1 MLYKSHISSAWLV
14 DWILA
19 IAEDAFVITVSVSI
33 KKPIATREDYSRI
46 CCPSIEQLEWGHF
59 A

>member
-1 MLYKSHISSAWLV
+1 MLYKSYISSAWLV

-19 IAEDAFVITVSVSI
+19 IAEDAFVITVSVSV
-33 KKPIATREDYSRI
+33 KKPVTVREDYNRI
-46 CCPSIEQLEWGHF
+46 RCPSIEQTEWGHL